1 MNKIEPGK
9 TTIMKGEIVSHVPII
24 ATKEKATEVIEG
36 SDTKE
41 KPTEVSEF
49 TEGSATKEKTTKKI
63 EPGRTTIKNRE
74 IVSHEPTNIKGFEEG
89 EGLGPGGGL
98 EGVEGGIEEFPLD
111 YGVSIKRLKSNKKR
125 KTKKKSKS
133 GKKSKSKSRKKS
145 GKKSRKKSRKN
156 SIKKSRKHSKELR

>member
-9 TTIMKGEIVSHVPII
+9 TTIEKGQILSYVPII
-24 ATKEKATEVIEG
+24 ATKEK
-36 SDTKE
+36 D
-41 KPTEVSEF
+41 TEVSE
-49 TEGSATKEKTTKKI
+49 GIATKEKVAECSSAKKI
-63 EPGRTTIKNRE
+63 EPGKTTIEKGQ
-74 IVSHEPTNIKGFEEG
+74 ISSHKPTTNIKGFEEG

-133 GKKSKSKSRKKS
+133 KSRKKSRMNSRKKSGKKSRKKS
-145 GKKSRKKSRKN
+145 GKKSRKKSGKN
-156 SIKKSRKHSKELR
+156 SGKKSGKKSRE